1 MLLRPGE
8 PADAGVFAA
17 DEGTIFLGR
26 QDISS
31 LGIAARARLGL
42 ARTFQNLQLIEG
54 VTVVD
59 NVMLGIA
66 RQGST
71 FADFRCWITG
81 GALEGAERREAL
93 AILDFLGIGRLAD
106 RLPGELPYGHRK
118 LLELARAIAQRP
130 HVLLLD
136 EPIAGINSQ
145 EALEIA
151 QVIGKLRGLGM
162 TILLVEHNME
172 FVMSVCD
179 EISVLNFGK
188 LIARGTPGEIQR
200 NPDVIEAYLG
210 SGAKA

>member
-1 MLLRPGE
+1 VAP
-8 PADAGVFAA
+8 DS
-17 DEGTIFLGR
+17 GTIQFGGR
-26 QDISS
+26 DVTRY
-31 LGIAARARLGL
+31 AAHEICRLGL

-54 VTVVD
+54 VTVID
-59 NVMLGIA
+59 NVMLGIE
-66 RQGST
+66 RQRRAL
-71 FADFRCWITG
+71 ADFRRWITG
-81 GALEGAERREAL
+81 GALEQAERREAQ
-93 AILDFLGIGRLAD
+93 AILEFLGLGRLAD

-130 HVLLLD
+130 RVLLLD

-145 EALEIA
+145 EAREIA

-188 LIARGTPGEIQR
+188 LIARGTPGEIQQ